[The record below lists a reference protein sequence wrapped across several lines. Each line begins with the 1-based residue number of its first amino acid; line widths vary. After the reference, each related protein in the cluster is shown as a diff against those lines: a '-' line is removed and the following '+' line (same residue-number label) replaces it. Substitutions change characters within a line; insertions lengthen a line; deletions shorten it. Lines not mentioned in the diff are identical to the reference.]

1 MSGTVRPDATVV
13 VPEPAEGATVYGRG
27 FFGTPTPEGLHLD
40 RFESVYL
47 LEMGRLP
54 VEDGRGKPL
63 AWPDLYRRA
72 NRVDPAFAVRYLVY
86 RDLRQRGYVVRP
98 SPPPTVFAVLPRGGV
113 LHKTPARF
121 WVEPISERVAF
132 EVARISTLADRAL
145 GAKKTLL
152 LGVVDEESDLTY
164 YRVRRPRPTGTL
176 PPTRLATPTT
186 GWLVGDRVTVF
197 EPTAVEAL
205 GRNLAYGSRVGARLE
220 LSLLEASHLVSDG
233 QLVLTDGRTG
243 RPVANAGLLA
253 RARRLDRS
261 FDDRLRAYRTLR
273 AENLVVK
280 TGFKY
285 GSHFRAYPRS
295 PDLAHARYLIR
306 AVAADH
312 VGTWPEM
319 AGGIRVA
326 QGVRKEFLLAEVPR
340 SGSVRYLSL
349 ERIRP

>member
-1 MSGTVRPDATVV
+1 MTGSIRPDATVI

-27 FFGTPTPEGLHLD
+27 YFGTPTPEGLHLD

-47 LEMGRLP
+47 VEMGRLP
-54 VEDGRGKPL
+54 VADGRGRLL

-121 WVEPISERVAF
+121 WVEPISERLAF
-132 EVARISTLADRAL
+132 DVARISALADRAQA
-145 GAKKTLL
+145 AKKTLL
-152 LGVVDEESDLTY
+152 LGVVDEESDLTF
-164 YRVRRPRPTGTL
+164 YRVRRPRPTGAL
-176 PPTRLATPTT
+176 PPTRLTTPTT

-197 EPTAVEAL
+197 EPEAVEAL
-205 GRNLAYGSRVGARLE
+205 GKNLAYGSRVGGRLE
-220 LSLLEASHLVSDG
+220 LSLLEALHLISDG
-233 QLVLTDGRTG
+233 QLRLKDGRSG
-243 RPVANAGLLA
+243 RAVPHARLLA
-253 RARRLDRS
+253 RARKLDRS
-261 FDDRLRAYRTLR
+261 FDERLRAYRTLR

-285 GSHFRAYPRS
+285 GSHFRAYPRN
-295 PDLAHARYLIR
+295 PEMAHARYLIR

-312 VGTWPEM
+312 LGTWPEM

-326 QGVRKEFLLAEVPR
+326 QGVRKEFLLAEVPPD
-340 SGSVRYLSL
+340 GPVRYLSL